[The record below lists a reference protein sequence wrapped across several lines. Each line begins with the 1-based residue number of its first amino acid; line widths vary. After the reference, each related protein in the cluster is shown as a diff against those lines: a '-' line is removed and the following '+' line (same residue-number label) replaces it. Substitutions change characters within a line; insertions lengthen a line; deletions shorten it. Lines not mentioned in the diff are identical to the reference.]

1 MCVRESQC
9 NLILL
14 ISDTPLG
21 IACGRDGKPSLVL
34 SLVHGGANMMFRGK
48 DGLTPL
54 HRAAIGGNNNAIDIL
69 MDQGA
74 SPNYKDAKVIDNNPS
89 S

>member
-1 MCVRESQC
+1 
-9 NLILL
+9 
-14 ISDTPLG
+14 
-21 IACGRDGKPSLVL
+21 
-34 SLVHGGANMMFRGK
+34 MMFRGK

-74 SPNYKDAKVIDNNPS
+74 SPNYKDAKVIDSNPS